1 MPASQK
7 AQRLKRRPCAFRLS
21 HHAFQLHSLLAS
33 CLSGNIGMNI
43 IMCNAYEILTIF
55 YVVVGWIGGQSR
67 IVYRFSDGEV
77 V

>member
-1 MPASQK
+1 MPGSQK
-7 AQRLKRRPCAFRLS
+7 AQRLKSRPCALRLS
-21 HHAFQLHSLLAS
+21 RHAFQPYSLLAS

-55 YVVVGWIGGQSR
+55 YVVVRWIGGESR
-67 IVYRFSDGEV
+67 IFQRFSDGEV